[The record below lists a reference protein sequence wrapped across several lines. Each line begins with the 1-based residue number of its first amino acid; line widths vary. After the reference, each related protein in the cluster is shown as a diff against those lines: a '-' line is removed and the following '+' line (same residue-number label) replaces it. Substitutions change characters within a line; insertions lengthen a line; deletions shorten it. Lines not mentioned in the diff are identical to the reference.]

1 MRQALLSP
9 VVVMGVSGAGK
20 TTVGTMIAEA
30 LGAPFVDA
38 DDLHSEDAREKMAR
52 GEPLTD
58 HDRWPWLARVAERLA
73 DQDHPPTVVACS
85 ALKRAY
91 RDALRARRPDVAF
104 IHLDG
109 PPDRVAER
117 LRARTEHFMPPTLL
131 ASQLQTLE
139 PLEPDETGAA
149 ISVEGGAAQVTRD
162 AIAALGRWGLT
173 R

>member
-1 MRQALLSP
+1 MRQSLLAP

-38 DDLHSEDAREKMAR
+38 DDLHSEDAREKMAK

-58 HDRWPWLARVAERLA
+58 TDRWPWLARVAERLA
-73 DQDHPPTVVACS
+73 DQDYPPTVVACS

-109 PPDRVAER
+109 APDRVAER
-117 LRARTEHFMPPTLL
+117 LRARTDHFMPPTLL

-139 PLEPDETGAA
+139 PLEPDETGVT
-149 ISVEGGAAQVTRD
+149 ISVEGSAAQVTRG
-162 AIAALGRWGLT
+162 ALVALVRRGLT